1 MYLELSAIAARSENS
16 PAQWRKP
23 FQWWLDGVEAG
34 WGIPLLLIG
43 FVGTWQAFL
52 AIAYCNG
59 DLHPDVLEAWSYG
72 RSIEWGYTKHPPL
85 MGWVAHAWTS
95 VFPLTDWSFQL
106 LALTN
111 SAIALWVVDL
121 ISRRFVQGDK
131 RVIVLLLLMLLPAYQ
146 LHAQRFNANTVL
158 LATWPIA
165 TYCFLR
171 SFETRQFG
179 WAIAAG
185 ATAAL
190 AMLGKYYS
198 VFLIASFLF
207 AALCHPQRRAY
218 FSSLAPWIS
227 VAVGLAALTPHLL
240 WLTTTGAK
248 PIHYALVVHAG
259 KSFALSLHET
269 AQFIFGVALV
279 LALPAA
285 TWVSIVKERLAKF
298 PGDFRAMN
306 HGLRLLLFVAV
317 GTILLPAITAVGLGT
332 DMSPIWALQ
341 GLFLFSILIVC
352 GTSYRIERF
361 YTVNLAVF
369 VIGLSVVA
377 AFVVAPIHAVY
388 RNRNPLHEGRN
399 YYEKSAL
406 ELTRLWHKH
415 SAAALPTVGGDDVL
429 AFAAAF
435 YSPDHPVYDELLA
448 LDVHEGLPGP
458 ETLERGWAAL
468 CFKGD
473 TNCVTSL
480 EKIAASS
487 PRFIS
492 SEFVVESTL
501 LGHPGVAQRFT
512 ALIVPPSSDGDSLP
526 SSTPATAEENSA
538 AHRASSQPD

>member
-16 PAQWRKP
+16 PAYWRRP

-43 FVGTWQAFL
+43 FVGIWQAFL

-121 ISRRFVQGDK
+121 ISRRFVRGDK
-131 RVIVLLLLMLLPAYQ
+131 RVCVLLLLMLLPAYQ

-158 LATWPIA
+158 LASWPIA

-171 SFETRQFG
+171 SFETRRFG

-198 VFLIASFLF
+198 AFLIASFLF

-218 FSSLAPWIS
+218 FGSLAPWIS
-227 VAVGLAALTPHLL
+227 VTVGLAALAPHLH
-240 WLTTTGAK
+240 WLATTGAT
-248 PIHYALVVHAG
+248 PIHYALTVHAG

-285 TWVSIVKERLAKF
+285 TWVSIVKERLARF

-306 HGLRLLLFVAV
+306 HGLRLLFFVAV
-317 GTILLPAITAVGLGT
+317 GTILLPTITAVGLGT

-352 GTSYRIERF
+352 GTSYTIERF

-369 VIGLSVVA
+369 VIGLAVVA
-377 AFVVAPIHAVY
+377 ALVVAPIHAVY

-399 YYEKSAL
+399 FYEKSAQ
-406 ELTRLWHKH
+406 ELTRLWHNH

-435 YSPDHPVYDELLA
+435 YSPDHPVYDELLS
-448 LDVHEGLPGP
+448 LDVHDGLPGP

-473 TNCVTSL
+473 THCVTSL
-480 EKIAASS
+480 ETIAASS

-512 ALIVPPSSDGDSLP
+512 ALIVPPSSDGESLP
-526 SSTPATAEENSA
+526 SSTPATAEEYSA
-538 AHRASSQPD
+538 AHRASSRPD